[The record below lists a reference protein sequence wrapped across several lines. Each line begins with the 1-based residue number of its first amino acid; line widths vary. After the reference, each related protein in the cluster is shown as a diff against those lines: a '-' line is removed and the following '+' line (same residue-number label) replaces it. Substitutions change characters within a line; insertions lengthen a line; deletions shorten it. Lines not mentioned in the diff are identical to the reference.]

1 MAVYKTMQRR
11 MLLDFLESHSGESFT
26 VKELVSAINSEHDD
40 AVPSESTIY
49 RLMREL
55 VDDGTVRKD
64 VDVESRE
71 NVYRLSAGED
81 AGVSMRCKVC
91 GSVYNVDGESGRRI
105 KDELSR
111 CGAVPTDENIEL
123 LIKCRKCGEKP
134 N

>member
-26 VKELVSAINSEHDD
+26 VKELVAAINSEHND

-71 NVYRLSAGED
+71 NVYRLAVNAD
-81 AGVSMRCKVC
+81 TGVSMRCKVC
-91 GSVYNVDGESGRRI
+91 GSVYSVDGESGRRI

-111 CGAVPTDENIEL
+111 CGAVPSDDNIEL
-123 LIKCRKCGEKP
+123 LIKCRKCGKTDS
-134 N
+134 